1 MSEITYD
8 DKVDLNVESTIA
20 NINKVTA
27 NDMNEIKSVVNEN
40 VENVGDISTL
50 TTTDKTSV
58 VNAINEL
65 NAPEKWVSVSATNPN
80 DGRRVWFS
88 KSKNLFDKLKLLI
101 KL

>member
-1 MSEITYD
+1 MSEQITYD
-8 DKVDLNVESTIA
+8 DKVDLVVATNTA

-27 NDMNEIKSVVNEN
+27 NDMNEIKSVVNAN
-40 VENVGDISTL
+40 ADTLVTTNSNIGTLYNL

-65 NAPEKWVSVSATNPN
+65 NAPEKWVNVGATNSN

-88 KSKNLFDKLKLLI
+88 KSRSEGL
-101 KL
+101 